1 MKTLIKNLVIIIAIL
16 AMIGCIKET
25 TTYPMGDNKHTIKVR
40 GQGALTTDEEMKTA
54 WYEKAGIVCPSGYVV
69 ESIEEA
75 WSGPILFLPKVVP
88 WLAVRGQSWGRQGPS
103 RLG

>member
-54 WYEKAGIVCPSGYVV
+54 WYEKAGIVCPSGYDV
-69 ESIEEA
+69 ESIETKDQSNAE
-75 WSGPILFLPKVVP
+75 STRLILEGAIVCK
-88 WLAVRGQSWGRQGPS
+88 
-103 RLG
+103 